1 MQHLPVVEVL
11 HEIDFCFEGVDLYL
25 QATREAYLLHGEQL
39 PGTLVQSFEHLRLFL
54 PATHAD
60 NDTKRDFFRG
70 YTGYWGFLAQAVIEN
85 RSCRWRGGN
94 CRPSCVRPAPRLVD
108 DPIEQRGAG

>member
-1 MQHLPVVEVL
+1 MSINTYFYTCGVQHLPVVEVL

-54 PATHAD
+54 PATHAHD
-60 NDTKRDFFRG
+60 DTKRDVFSRIYGLLGIF
-70 YTGYWGFLAQAVIEN
+70 
-85 RSCRWRGGN
+85 S
-94 CRPSCVRPAPRLVD
+94 PSSYRKQVMQVEGWKLPSKLCAASP
-108 DPIEQRGAG
+108 